1 MQGMQTPEA
10 MAGIPSPMTTSRNQ
24 AERVVTD
31 EAFWEEH
38 SLITLDAV
46 LESEGW
52 LIYLQNMSDNRTMIH
67 STHANAEETYVKHYF
82 EHFHPSFPLLHRPT
96 FAVSSTPKLL
106 LKAVTVIGSLFSPN
120 SFNHGETQA
129 IAHWRQDI
137 WHSGQEELHQ
147 MVSSNYSEIRQ
158 PWAMQAWLL
167 YIIYGAYASEAGQF
181 QTAQKRLR
189 QLVDAVHEIGLLQQG
204 IAMPDAQ
211 SWMHQVDFNSPRDE
225 SQTLYTRWMSYIN
238 AESMR
243 LSLYTLVFLDSH
255 AFSPCNSRPLMSPME
270 LGWELP
276 FPISLWEARNP
287 HIWLLRFNEN
297 FGLSTFSLANNLLH
311 VPRGLGTAS
320 LTIAT
325 QQLMT
330 ETPDS
335 ELLTALDASPFAAF
349 CVLTNI
355 GVLIRDFT
363 RCYYQMPPS
372 PSDPNPFHILTQ
384 AQNKQVHAAIEA
396 IAKIVKKQAYNGDS
410 PQFLLWRTNELFI
423 SSIKISLCRPDQ
435 LLVAGIVDNSLIAG
449 MAASTHLSQGN
460 LVAIRRSAP
469 LVSHHVGGDEGIV
482 ALLRDLSVA
491 FSSIFGEEQDK
502 VAREAPWVTVTSY
515 GVLLCIWGALKR
527 ASSDIRRHLDT
538 FNELPITSESCILI
552 FNTLMESV
560 LLHSTTEKDRATRDP
575 RLWTMDREAFI
586 SLLDEGESLFVNLI
600 KTFCQRRSL
609 WGIGPSMLA
618 VLGEIPGTGAE

>member
-1 MQGMQTPEA
+1 
-10 MAGIPSPMTTSRNQ
+10 
-24 AERVVTD
+24 
-31 EAFWEEH
+31 
-38 SLITLDAV
+38 
-46 LESEGW
+46 
-52 LIYLQNMSDNRTMIH
+52 
-67 STHANAEETYVKHYF
+67 
-82 EHFHPSFPLLHRPT
+82 
-96 FAVSSTPKLL
+96 
-106 LKAVTVIGSLFSPN
+106 
-120 SFNHGETQA
+120 
-129 IAHWRQDI
+129 
-137 WHSGQEELHQ
+137 
-147 MVSSNYSEIRQ
+147 
-158 PWAMQAWLL
+158 
-167 YIIYGAYASEAGQF
+167 
-181 QTAQKRLR
+181 
-189 QLVDAVHEIGLLQQG
+189 
-204 IAMPDAQ
+204 
-211 SWMHQVDFNSPRDE
+211 
-225 SQTLYTRWMSYIN
+225 
-238 AESMR
+238 
-243 LSLYTLVFLDSH
+243 
-255 AFSPCNSRPLMSPME
+255 MSPVE

-276 FPISLWEARNP
+276 FPISLWEAKNP

-297 FGLSTFSLANNLLH
+297 FGLSTFSIANSLLN

-320 LTIAT
+320 LTLAT

-335 ELLTALDASPFAAF
+335 ELLAAIEASPFAAF

-355 GVLIRDFT
+355 SALIRDFT

-396 IAKIVKKQAYNGDS
+396 IAKIVKKQAYTSDS

-449 MAASTHLSQGN
+449 MAASTHLTQGN

-482 ALLRDLSVA
+482 ALLKDLSVA
-491 FSSIFGEEQDK
+491 LSSISGEDQDK
-502 VAREAPWVTVTSY
+502 VAREAPWVTVASY
-515 GVLLCIWGALKR
+515 NILLCVWGALRR
-527 ASSDIRRHLDT
+527 ASSDIRHHLDT

-560 LLHSTTEKDRATRDP
+560 LLHSSSENEGATRDP
-575 RLWTMDREAFI
+575 RLWTVDREAFV
-586 SLLDEGESLFVNLI
+586 SLLDEGESLFVYLL

-618 VLGEIPGTGAE
+618 VLGEIPGPGAG

>member
-1 MQGMQTPEA
+1 
-10 MAGIPSPMTTSRNQ
+10 
-24 AERVVTD
+24 
-31 EAFWEEH
+31 
-38 SLITLDAV
+38 
-46 LESEGW
+46 
-52 LIYLQNMSDNRTMIH
+52 MSDNRKLNH
-67 STHANAEETYVKHYF
+67 STKGSGEETYVKQYF

-96 FAVSSTPKLL
+96 FTMSSAPKLL
-106 LKAVTVIGSLFSPN
+106 LKAVNAIGSLFSPN
-120 SFNHGETQA
+120 LYDHRETEFVE
-129 IAHWRQDI
+129 HWRQDM
-137 WHSGQEELHQ
+137 WQTGQEELQQ
-147 MVSSNYSEIRQ
+147 MVSSNCSEIRQ
-158 PWAMQAWLL
+158 PWVMQAWLL
-167 YIIYGAYASEAGQF
+167 YIIYGVYASEAGQF
-181 QTAQKRLR
+181 QTAKRRLR
-189 QLVDAVHEIGLLQQG
+189 QLVDAVHEVGLLQQG

-211 SWMHQVDFNSPRDE
+211 AWMYQIAFNSPREE
-225 SQTLYTRWMSYIN
+225 SQTLYTRWTSYITT
-238 AESMR
+238 ESMR

-255 AFSPCNSRPLMSPME
+255 IFSPCNSRPLMSPVE

-276 FPISLWEARNP
+276 FPISLWEAKNP

-297 FGLSTFSLANNLLH
+297 FGISTFSIANSLLN

-320 LTIAT
+320 LTLAT

-335 ELLTALDASPFAAF
+335 ELLAALEGSPFAAF

-355 GVLIRDFT
+355 SALIRDFT

-384 AQNKQVHAAIEA
+384 AQNKQLHAAIEA
-396 IAKIVKKQAYNGDS
+396 IAKIVKKQAYTSDS

-449 MAASTHLSQGN
+449 MAASTHLTQGN

-482 ALLRDLSVA
+482 ALLKDLSVA
-491 FSSIFGEEQDK
+491 LSSISGEDQDK
-502 VAREAPWVTVTSY
+502 VAREAPWVTVASY
-515 GVLLCIWGALKR
+515 SILLCVWGALRR
-527 ASSDIRRHLDT
+527 ASSDIRHHLDT

-560 LLHSTTEKDRATRDP
+560 LLHSSTENEGATRDP
-575 RLWTMDREAFI
+575 RLWTMDREAFV
-586 SLLDEGESLFVNLI
+586 SLLDEGESLFVHLL

>member
-1 MQGMQTPEA
+1 MPALDTPEA
-10 MAGIPSPMTTSRNQ
+10 MVDIPSPVASRNP

-31 EAFWEEH
+31 ETFWEEH
-38 SLITLDAV
+38 STFATDIRHRY
-46 LESEGW
+46 S
-52 LIYLQNMSDNRTMIH
+52 SSPP
-67 STHANAEETYVKHYF
+67 STHTAGDEICVKQYF

-96 FAVSSTPKLL
+96 FAVSSAPTLL
-106 LKAVTVIGSLFSPN
+106 LKAVTVIGSLFSPKVYD
-120 SFNHGETQA
+120 HGGAQA
-129 IAHWRQDI
+129 IEHWRQDV
-137 WHSGQEELHQ
+137 WQHGQEELQQ
-147 MVSSNYSEIRQ
+147 MVSSNCSEIRQ
-158 PWAMQAWLL
+158 PWVIQAWLL
-167 YIIYGAYASEAGQF
+167 YIIYGVYASEAGQF
-181 QTAQKRLR
+181 QTAKKRFR
-189 QLVDAVHEIGLLQQG
+189 QLVDAVHDIGLLQQG

-211 SWMHQVDFNSPRDE
+211 AWMYQIDYNSPTDE
-225 SQTLYTRWMSYIN
+225 SQTLFKRWTSYIA

-255 AFSPCNSRPLMSPME
+255 TFSPCNSLPLMSPME

-276 FPISLWEARNP
+276 FPISLWEAKNP

-297 FGLSTFSLANNLLH
+297 FGLSTFSITNSLLH

-320 LTIAT
+320 LSIAT

-335 ELLTALDASPFAAF
+335 ELLTALEASPFAAF

-355 GVLIRDFT
+355 GALVRDFT

-372 PSDPNPFHILTQ
+372 PSDPNPFHVLTQ
-384 AQNKQVHAAIEA
+384 GQNKQVHAAIEA
-396 IAKIVKKQAYNGDS
+396 IAKIVKKQAYTGDS

-449 MAASTHLSQGN
+449 MAASTHLTQGN

-469 LVSHHVGGDEGIV
+469 LVPHHTGGDEGIV
-482 ALLRDLSVA
+482 ALLKDLSIA
-491 FSSIFGEEQDK
+491 LSSIYGEEHDK
-502 VAREAPWVTVTSY
+502 VTREAPWVTVASY
-515 GVLLCIWGALKR
+515 GVLLCVWGALKR
-527 ASSDIRRHLDT
+527 ASSDIRHHLDT

-560 LLHSTTEKDRATRDP
+560 LLHSSTGNDRAKRDP
-575 RLWTMDREAFI
+575 RLWTMDREAFV
-586 SLLDEGESLFVNLI
+586 SLLDEGESLFVNLF
-600 KTFCQRRSL
+600 KKFCQRRSL

-618 VLGEIPGTGAE
+618 VLGEIPGAAE